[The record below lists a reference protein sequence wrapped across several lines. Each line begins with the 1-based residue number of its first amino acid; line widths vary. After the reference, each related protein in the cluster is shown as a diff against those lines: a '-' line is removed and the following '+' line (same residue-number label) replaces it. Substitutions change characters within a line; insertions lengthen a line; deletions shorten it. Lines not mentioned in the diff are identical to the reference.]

1 VDLKQLEYFV
11 RVAEIGSITKAA
23 ALLHVAQPALS
34 RQIAQLES
42 ELKVQLLTRNGRGV
56 IPTSAGKKLLAH
68 GRGILRQVELARDEV
83 SAKQGNAEGLIVV
96 GVPASVAA
104 TLTVPMIEAFRA
116 EMPNVEVSVL
126 QGRSSSLLEWLV
138 SGRID
143 MALLYDP
150 PYSPLVKSTPLL
162 TEKLALIQG
171 QDSDGQSPIDL
182 SLIPEYPLIIPSRP
196 NTMRLL
202 IETQLMRIGLKPAIA
217 FEVDNVTNILEL
229 VAKGYGSAIL
239 SPRAASSAPSK
250 LRLNI
255 RPIVRPSLTV
265 RLSLST
271 SARSPHNPLRDHAIK
286 IVETISRKMIA
297 GSLNTSLK
305 SAKLKRSSARKIM

>member
-1 VDLKQLEYFV
+1 MDLKQIEYFV

-23 ALLHVAQPALS
+23 VLLHVAQPALS
-34 RQIAQLES
+34 RQIAQLET

-56 IPTSAGKKLLAH
+56 VPTSAGKKMLVH
-68 GRGILRQVELARDEV
+68 GRGILRQVELAREEV
-83 SAKQGNAEGLIVV
+83 SAKQANNEGLIVI

-104 TLTVPMIEAFRA
+104 TLTVPMIEAFRT

-171 QDSDGQSPIDL
+171 PNKADVSSVEL
-182 SLIPEYPLIIPSRP
+182 ASIPEYPLIIPSRP

-202 IETQLMRIGLKPAIA
+202 IETQLVRFGLKPVIA
-217 FEVDNVTNILEL
+217 FEVDNVANILEL

-239 SPRAASSAPSK
+239 SPRAATSAPAEFQ
-250 LRLNI
+250 LNI
-255 RPIVRPSLTV
+255 HPIIRPSLTV
-265 RLSLST
+265 RLCLST
-271 SARSPHNPLRDHAIK
+271 SARSPHNPLREHAMR
-286 IVETISRKMIA
+286 IVETLSRKMIA
-297 GSLNTSLK
+297 RTPKAATK
-305 SAKLKRSSARKIM
+305 SKKAKRSSP

>member
-1 VDLKQLEYFV
+1 MDLKQLEYFV

-34 RQIAQLES
+34 RQVAQLET

-56 IPTSAGKKLLAH
+56 VPTSAGKRLLDH
-68 GRGILRQVELARDEV
+68 GRGILRQVELAREEV
-83 SAKQGNAEGLIVV
+83 SAKQGSAAGRIII

-104 TLTVPMIEAFRA
+104 TLTVPMVEAFRA

-150 PYSPLVKSTPLL
+150 PYSPLVNSTPLL

-171 QDSDGQSPIDL
+171 QDTALKS
-182 SLIPEYPLIIPSRP
+182 SLELTSLPDYPLITPSRP

-202 IETQLMRIGLKPAIA
+202 IETQLARLGLKPVIA
-217 FEVDNVTNILEL
+217 FEVDNVSNILEL
-229 VAKGYGSAIL
+229 VAKGYGSAVL
-239 SPRAASSAPSK
+239 SPRAASSAPAAFK
-250 LRLNI
+250 LNA
-255 RPIVRPSLTV
+255 RPIVRPALSV
-265 RLSLST
+265 RLCLST
-271 SARSPHNPLRDHAIK
+271 SARSPQNPLRESAMS
-286 IVETISRKMIA
+286 IVEAVSRKMIV
-297 GSLNTSLK
+297 GSHAVQPKFKK
-305 SAKLKRSSARKIM
+305 SIAPNLLA